1 MVLIAIKHVL
11 IIVTETSVI
20 GTLVNVQNVKKA
32 FLEMNVMNPV
42 LNIVSI
48 VIKTD
53 TNAIAANM
61 AGLVLNVN

>member
-11 IIVTETSVI
+11 IIVTETSII
-20 GTLVNVQNVKKA
+20 GTLVNEQNVKKA
-32 FLEMNVMNPV
+32 FLEINVMNPV
-42 LNIVSI
+42 LNIVST

-53 TNAIAANM
+53 TNAIAAKM